1 MCPTRLWDKRRIN
14 PSGEW
19 FPMTN
24 SHDEYIPALSY
35 RFLTPFYDFIQK
47 YIVRDIR
54 YKTLLIQQADIKP
67 SQHVL
72 DLGCG
77 TGTLALMVKQARPSA
92 EVTGLDADPDM
103 LKVAKYKSSQ
113 QNALVKFDVG
123 FTNKLPYPDASF
135 DRVLSSIMIH
145 HLKTP
150 DKETTGREVFRV
162 LKPGGQLH
170 IIDFG
175 KPYTWYGKLLG
186 PFLHKFE
193 EANDNIEGR
202 LPEIFG
208 APGLKTEIVG
218 HFWTFFGDLAFLKGV
233 K

>member
-1 MCPTRLWDKRRIN
+1 MSN
-14 PSGEW
+14 
-19 FPMTN
+19 TN
-24 SHDEYIPALSY
+24 DEYIPALSY

-54 YKTLLIQQADIKP
+54 YKSLLVTQANIQP
-67 SQHVL
+67 GHHVL

-77 TGTLALMVKQARPSA
+77 TGTLAIMVKQAQPAA

-103 LKVAKYKSSQ
+103 LKVAKYKSAQ
-113 QNALVKFDVG
+113 LKAPVKFDVG
-123 FTNKLPYPDASF
+123 FTNKLPYPDESF

-150 DKETTGREVFRV
+150 DKWQTAREVYRV

-175 KPYTWYGKLLG
+175 KPVTLYGKMLG

-193 EANDNIEGR
+193 EANDNIEGN

-208 APGLKTEIVG
+208 APGLKTEVAG
-218 HFWTFFGDLAFLKGV
+218 NFWTFFGDQAFLSGEKPAQ
-233 K
+233 

>member
-1 MCPTRLWDKRRIN
+1 M
-14 PSGEW
+14 SE
-19 FPMTN
+19 TN
-24 SHDEYIPALSY
+24 KEYIPALSY

-54 YKTLLIQQADIKP
+54 YKTLLIQQANIQP
-67 SQHVL
+67 GHHVL

-77 TGTLALMVKQARPSA
+77 TGTLAIMAKQAQPAA

-103 LKVAKYKSSQ
+103 LKVAKYKSAQ
-113 QNALVKFDVG
+113 LRVPVKFDMG
-123 FTNKLPYPDASF
+123 FTNKLPYPDQFF

-150 DKETTGREVFRV
+150 DKEKTAREIYRV

-170 IIDFG
+170 VIDFG
-175 KPYTWYGKLLG
+175 KPSTFYGKLLG

-193 EANDNIEGR
+193 EANDNIDGK
-202 LPEIFG
+202 LPIIFRE
-208 APGLKTEIVG
+208 AGLNVQEKG
-218 HFWTFFGDLAFLKGV
+218 DFWTFFGDLTFLAGYKP
-233 K
+233 

>member
-1 MCPTRLWDKRRIN
+1 MAAN
-14 PSGEW
+14 
-19 FPMTN
+19 
-24 SHDEYIPALSY
+24 DEYIPALGY

-47 YIVRDIR
+47 FVVRDVR
-54 YKTLLIQQADIKP
+54 YKTMLIEQANIQP
-67 SQHVL
+67 GHHVL

-77 TGTLALMVKQARPSA
+77 TGTLAIMTKQAQPSA
-92 EVTGLDADPDM
+92 DVAGLDADPDM
-103 LKVAKYKSSQ
+103 LKVANYKKNQ
-113 QNALVKFDVG
+113 AKLDVKFDAG
-123 FTNKLPYPDASF
+123 FTNNLPYPNGSF

-150 DKETTGREVFRV
+150 DKEKTAREIFRV

-175 KPYTWYGKLLG
+175 KPVTWYGKLLG
-186 PFLHKFE
+186 PSLHRFE
-193 EANDNIEGR
+193 EANDNIDGK

-218 HFWTFFGDLAFLKGV
+218 HFWTFFGDLAFLKG
-233 K
+233 KKPS

>member
-1 MCPTRLWDKRRIN
+1 MSDMN
-14 PSGEW
+14 E
-19 FPMTN
+19 
-24 SHDEYIPALSY
+24 EYIPALSY

-47 YIVRDIR
+47 YIVRDVR
-54 YKTLLIQQADIKP
+54 YKSLLIEQANIQP
-67 SQHVL
+67 GQHVL

-77 TGTLALMVKQARPSA
+77 TGTLAILAKLAQPGADV
-92 EVTGLDADPDM
+92 VGLDADPDM
-103 LKVAKYKSSQ
+103 LKVAKYKSAQ
-113 QNALVKFDVG
+113 MQVPVKFDVG
-123 FTNKLPYPDASF
+123 FTNKLPYPDESF

-150 DKETTGREVFRV
+150 DKIQTAQEVYRV

-175 KPYTWYGKLLG
+175 KPVTWYGKILSPL
-186 PFLHKFE
+186 LHKFE
-193 EANDNIEGR
+193 EANDNIDVK

-208 APGLKTEIVG
+208 APGLKTDVVG
-218 HFWTFFGDLAFLKGV
+218 NFWTFFGDQAFVRGEKPA

>member
-1 MCPTRLWDKRRIN
+1 MSKAN
-14 PSGEW
+14 
-19 FPMTN
+19 
-24 SHDEYIPALSY
+24 DEYIPALSY

-47 YIVRDIR
+47 YVVRDVR
-54 YKTLLIQQADIKP
+54 YKSLLIAQANIRAGH
-67 SQHVL
+67 HVL

-77 TGTLALMVKQARPSA
+77 TGTLAIMAKQTQSAA

-103 LKVAKYKSSQ
+103 LKVAIYKSSLL
-113 QNALVKFDVG
+113 NEPVKFDVG
-123 FTNKLPYPDASF
+123 FTTKLPYPDQSF

-150 DKETTGREVFRV
+150 DKWQTAREVHRV

-175 KPYTWYGKLLG
+175 KPVTWYGKLLG
-186 PFLHKFE
+186 PLLHKFE
-193 EANDNIEGR
+193 EANDNVEGK

-208 APGLKTEIVG
+208 APGLKTEIIG
-218 HFWTFFGDLAFLKGV
+218 TFWTFFGDLTFLKGEKV
-233 K
+233 

>member
-1 MCPTRLWDKRRIN
+1 MPDKN
-14 PSGEW
+14 
-19 FPMTN
+19 
-24 SHDEYIPALSY
+24 EYIPALSL

-47 YIVRDIR
+47 WVVRDVR
-54 YKTLLIQQADIKP
+54 YKTLLVQQANIQP
-67 SQHVL
+67 GQRVL

-77 TGTLALMVKQARPSA
+77 TGTLAIMAKQAQPKA
-92 EVTGLDADPDM
+92 DVVGLDADPDM
-103 LKVAKYKSSQ
+103 LK
-113 QNALVKFDVG
+113 NAHIKRDEQKLDVKFDVG

-150 DKETTGREVFRV
+150 DKELTAREVFRV
-162 LKPGGQLH
+162 LKPGGELH

-175 KPYTWYGKLLG
+175 KPTTIYGKILG

-193 EANDNIEGR
+193 EANDNIDGK
-202 LPEIFG
+202 LPTIFG

>member
-1 MCPTRLWDKRRIN
+1 MNK
-14 PSGEW
+14 
-19 FPMTN
+19 TN
-24 SHDEYIPALSY
+24 DEYIPALSY

-47 YIVRDIR
+47 YIVRDVR
-54 YKTLLIQQADIKP
+54 YKTLLIQQADIQP
-67 SQHVL
+67 GQHVL

-77 TGTLALMVKQARPSA
+77 TGTLAIMAKQAQPSA
-92 EVTGLDADPDM
+92 EVIGLDADPDM
-103 LKVAKYKSSQ
+103 LKAARYKS
-113 QNALVKFDVG
+113 AEHKAHVKFDVG
-123 FTNKLPYPDASF
+123 FTNELPYSDASF
-135 DRVLSSIMIH
+135 DRVMSSIMIH

-150 DKETTGREVFRV
+150 DKEATAREVFRV

-175 KPYTWYGKLLG
+175 KPHTRYGKLLG
-186 PFLHKFE
+186 PLLHKFE
-193 EANDNIEGR
+193 EANDNIDGK
-202 LPEIFG
+202 LPDIFG

>member
-1 MCPTRLWDKRRIN
+1 MPD
-14 PSGEW
+14 
-19 FPMTN
+19 TN
-24 SHDEYIPALSY
+24 EEYIPALSY

-47 YIVRDIR
+47 YIVRDVR
-54 YKTLLIQQADIKP
+54 YKTLLIEQADIR
-67 SQHVL
+67 SGQRVL

-77 TGTLALMVKQARPSA
+77 TGTLAIMAKQAQPKA
-92 EVTGLDADPDM
+92 EVFGLDADPDM
-103 LKVAKYKSSQ
+103 LKVAKYKSKE
-113 QNALVKFDVG
+113 QNLFVTFDVG

-150 DKETTGREVFRV
+150 DKELTAREVYRV

-175 KPYTWYGKLLG
+175 KPVTWYGKLLG
-186 PFLHKFE
+186 PFLHGFE
-193 EANDNIEGR
+193 EANDNIDGQ
-202 LPEIFG
+202 LPKIFG
-208 APGLKTEIVG
+208 APGLKTNVVG
-218 HFWTFFGDLAFLKGV
+218 NFWTFFGDLAFLKGV

>member
-1 MCPTRLWDKRRIN
+1 VFDKI
-14 PSGEW
+14 GES
-19 FPMTN
+19 M
-24 SHDEYIPALSY
+24 SEIEDEYIPALSY

-47 YIVRDIR
+47 YIVRDVR
-54 YKTLLIQQADIKP
+54 YKSLLIAQAAIRP
-67 SQHVL
+67 GQRVL

-77 TGTLALMVKQARPSA
+77 TGTLAVMAKLAQPSA
-92 EVTGLDADPDM
+92 EVSGLDADPDM
-103 LKVAKYKSSQ
+103 LKVAKYKSTLQKVSV
-113 QNALVKFDVG
+113 NFDIG
-123 FTNKLPYPDASF
+123 FTNNLPYPDEYF

-150 DKETTGREVFRV
+150 DKIKTAQEVYRV

-175 KPYTWYGKLLG
+175 KPITWYGKLLG
-186 PFLHKFE
+186 PLLHEFE
-193 EANDNIEGR
+193 EANDNIDGK
-202 LPEIFG
+202 LPEMFG

-218 HFWTFFGDLAFLKGV
+218 NFWTFFGDQAFLRGEKPL

>member
-1 MCPTRLWDKRRIN
+1 
-14 PSGEW
+14 
-19 FPMTN
+19 MTEGKN
-24 SHDEYIPALSY
+24 EYIPALSF

-47 YIVRDIR
+47 YVVRDIR
-54 YKTLLIQQADIKP
+54 YKSRLIKKAQIQAG
-67 SQHVL
+67 QRVL

-77 TGTLALMVKQARPSA
+77 TGTLAIMAKKAQRKA
-92 EVTGLDADPDM
+92 EVFGLDADPEM
-103 LKVAKYKSSQ
+103 LKKAHVKRDQAKLKIT
-113 QNALVKFDVG
+113 FDVG
-123 FTNKLPYPDASF
+123 FTNDLPYPDASF
-135 DRVLSSIMIH
+135 DRILSSIMIH

-150 DKETTGREVFRV
+150 DKEKTAREVYRV

-175 KPYTWYGKLLG
+175 KPYTWYGKILA

-208 APGLKTEIVG
+208 APGLKTEITG
-218 HFWTFFGDLAFLKGV
+218 HFWTFFGDLAFLRGEKPEE
-233 K
+233 

>member
-1 MCPTRLWDKRRIN
+1 
-14 PSGEW
+14 
-19 FPMTN
+19 MTN
-24 SHDEYIPALSY
+24 TNEEYIPALSY

-47 YIVRDIR
+47 YVVRDVR
-54 YKTLLIQQADIKP
+54 YKTRLIEQANIQP
-67 SQHVL
+67 GHHVL

-77 TGTLALMVKQARPSA
+77 TGTLAIMVKQRQPGA

-103 LKVAKYKSSQ
+103 LKVAKYKSAQ
-113 QNALVKFDVG
+113 QNTPVTFDAG

-150 DKETTGREVFRV
+150 DKETTAREVYRV
-162 LKPGGQLH
+162 LKSGGQLH

-175 KPYTWYGKLLG
+175 KPVTWYGKILG
-186 PFLHKFE
+186 PFLHGFE
-193 EANDNIEGR
+193 EANDNIDGR

-208 APGLKTEIVG
+208 APGLKTQVLG
-218 HFWTFFGDLAFLKGV
+218 NFWTFFGDLAFLKGE
-233 K
+233 KS